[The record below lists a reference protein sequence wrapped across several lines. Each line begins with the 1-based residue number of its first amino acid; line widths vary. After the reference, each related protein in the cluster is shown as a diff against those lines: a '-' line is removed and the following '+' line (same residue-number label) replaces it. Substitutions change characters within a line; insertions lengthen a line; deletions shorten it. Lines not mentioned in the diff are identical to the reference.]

1 MSLAR
6 LQIYVAAHRLD
17 IDPSRDLLEA
27 IGKQITNGS
36 IEATPELLEILE
48 EIEKEVIKEKE
59 PKK

>member
-1 MSLAR
+1 
-6 LQIYVAAHRLD
+6 VAAHRLD